1 MVTDYDPI
9 NDEFTQSPI
18 PNADQEYSLAPIDA
32 AAAGSGSPRK
42 SYAKAEKKPSRHR
55 PKSAPKHRHRH
66 PSPGPGYSNE
76 EYYEESEEDLRVPI
90 DDDEGSSACISDQDY
105 HQPPPKSSDLKSPG
119 PVSKA
124 AELPDQ
130 NQNSPKTKQVSPTS
144 PAGGAAVSIANG
156 ASPGPSPSKQ
166 PLKSTSKPQQA
177 SPSAEKAEKVN
188 WSYSTHDENIII
200 LNINCPSQ
208 RVDSIDQ
215 QTNRFL
221 DDRKQNEIECF

>member
-130 NQNSPKTKQVSPTS
+130 NQNSPKTKQASPTS

-166 PLKSTSKPQQA
+166 PLKSPNPQQA

-221 DDRKQNEIECF
+221 DDRKQKEIECF